1 MSPSIKKNFAFSLA
15 YEVLAFAIPLIT
27 APYLSRILGPDGIGA
42 YSYSYNVAYYFG
54 MFATLGMLR
63 YGTRSI
69 ASVRD
74 LQATKDQLFWELFF
88 TQLLTAGFALAL
100 YLVYLFLFGDSLSA
114 IWILYILST
123 ALDVTWSYIL

>member
-1 MSPSIKKNFAFSLA
+1 
-15 YEVLAFAIPLIT
+15 
-27 APYLSRILGPDGIGA
+27 
-42 YSYSYNVAYYFG
+42 

-123 ALDVTWSYIL
+123 ALDVTWLFRGEED